1 MFYIHN
7 LRSKL
12 ALPDP
17 PSEEVTNRL
26 RDRIAELEEENA
38 NLKQLDETIRKNIR
52 LFDRILLRS
61 QEGIL
66 LLTPDMIILRLI
78 RSSVGYA
85 AVDLSGQP
93 VLQFI
98 HPEDA
103 DCFKRSFS
111 DLLSA
116 QSKTVRCEVRLKLG
130 DGSWAWVEA
139 EMTDLLDDPDVQ
151 AILLNGRNI
160 TKHKH
165 QTEARERLES
175 YRACQEYA
183 MFSKSLDG
191 IILDWNP
198 GAEEVFGY
206 SAPEIV
212 GQNAAQLVPRDL
224 LNEEISTCERIAKGE
239 EVSSF
244 QTIRIHKDGQNVEID
259 LKLAPVWDSL
269 RAVKAIAHL
278 SHAIRCAN
286 CRYSRIGR

>member
-1 MFYIHN
+1 MFDIHN
-7 LRSKL
+7 LSSIP
-12 ALPDP
+12 APSDP
-17 PSEEVTNRL
+17 PAEEATNWL

-38 NLKQLDETIRKNIR
+38 NLKQLDDTIRKNIR

-61 QEGIL
+61 HEGIL

-98 HPEDA
+98 HPDDA

-130 DGSWAWVEA
+130 DGSWAWVEV

-160 TKHKH
+160 TEHKE
-165 QTEARERLES
+165 QTVARETLES
-175 YRACQEYA
+175 YRASSEYA
-183 MFSKSLDG
+183 MFTKSLDG
-191 IILDWNP
+191 VILDWNP
-198 GAEEVFGY
+198 GAEKAFGY
-206 SAPEIV
+206 SAQEIV
-212 GQNAAQLVPRDL
+212 GQHIAVLVPSELRR
-224 LNEEISTCERIAKGE
+224 EESLTREKIASGE
-239 EVSSF
+239 DVPAF
-244 QTIRIHKDGQNVEID
+244 QTIRIHKEGRNVKID
-259 LKLAPVWDSL
+259 LKLAPVWDGQCAV
-269 RAVKAIAHL
+269 RAVTHL
-278 SHAIRCAN
+278 SHVID
-286 CRYSRIGR
+286 

>member
-1 MFYIHN
+1 MFDIHN
-7 LRSKL
+7 LSSIP
-12 ALPDP
+12 ASSDP
-17 PSEEVTNRL
+17 PAEEATNWL

-38 NLKQLDETIRKNIR
+38 NLKQLDDTIRKNIR

-61 QEGIL
+61 HEGIL

-98 HPEDA
+98 HPDDA

-130 DGSWAWVEA
+130 DGSWAWVEV

-160 TKHKH
+160 TENKE
-165 QTEARERLES
+165 QMMARETLES
-175 YRACQEYA
+175 YRAGSEYA
-183 MFSKSLDG
+183 MFTKSLDG
-191 IILDWNP
+191 VILDWNP
-198 GAEEVFGY
+198 GAEKAFGY
-206 SAPEIV
+206 SAQEIV
-212 GQNAAQLVPRDL
+212 GQHIAVLVPSELRR
-224 LNEEISTCERIAKGE
+224 EESLTREKIASGE
-239 EVSSF
+239 DVPAF
-244 QTIRIHKDGQNVEID
+244 QTIRIHKEGRNVKID
-259 LKLAPVWDSL
+259 LKLAPVWDGQCAV
-269 RAVKAIAHL
+269 RAVTHL
-278 SHAIRCAN
+278 SHVID
-286 CRYSRIGR
+286 